1 MARRIQQFYIAD
13 NKPAS
18 NSARDLF
25 EYCVEKAMEKD
36 LFSEA
41 YMHNQWANLLF
52 GYDVNERYVRKISGQ
67 FGLDFGKTYRVGI
80 IAVDRQYGI
89 NLEQDEHIYEY
100 YADCLNKEVI
110 KMKGRPMFMKFLNK
124 FVLLFEAKENMHFS
138 PKCDLGLYGD

>member
-52 GYDVNERYVRKISGQ
+52 GYEKNSSERTDLMSKVKGNTPHTLRIRQNTLSMRK
-67 FGLDFGKTYRVGI
+67 K
-80 IAVDRQYGI
+80 
-89 NLEQDEHIYEY
+89 
-100 YADCLNKEVI
+100 
-110 KMKGRPMFMKFLNK
+110 
-124 FVLLFEAKENMHFS
+124 
-138 PKCDLGLYGD
+138 